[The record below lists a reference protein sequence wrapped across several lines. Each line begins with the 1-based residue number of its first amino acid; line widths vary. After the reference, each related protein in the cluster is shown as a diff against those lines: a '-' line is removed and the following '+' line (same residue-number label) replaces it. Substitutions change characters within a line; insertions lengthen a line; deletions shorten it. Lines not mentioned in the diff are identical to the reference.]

1 MPTIQELEAE
11 IAALRA
17 NNAALQ
23 QAHEEQRRQLT
34 QTASLLR
41 AIAEFA
47 PMVLYAKDLDGRFTL
62 SNRLHATL
70 LGRTPDQ
77 VVGKLESDL
86 LDADVAAEIQQVM
99 DEVLRTGTPS
109 VSEFAI
115 PIDDHERVF
124 LEHIFPLRRAGD
136 PDRNGN
142 GIGGVAIDVTERK
155 RAEDAVRVFEALVH
169 HSPDGVL
176 VRPNV
181 PCEPMFCNPALR
193 RILALPADA
202 SAEDAASLIVDI
214 VPGTTEFLRL
224 DGVRVD
230 LELTMFAIPG
240 AAGGR
245 GAAATQVRDVT
256 RLRNAIR
263 ERERQDEIIRQQQA
277 ELIAEMSAQLL
288 PLAPGVLML
297 PLVGSLDES
306 RSLHVR
312 EAVLDA
318 IARHQARIIILDL
331 TGLRAVDTTPAGRI
345 IQLVE
350 AVKLI
355 GARTV
360 LTGIQPAAAAA
371 LADHGL
377 QVDDSLMVLG
387 TLKEAVS
394 ATLATVA
401 KKRWR

>member
-1 MPTIQELEAE
+1 MPTVQELEAE

-17 NNAALQ
+17 TNTALQ
-23 QAHEEQRRQLT
+23 GAHEEQRRQLM

-62 SNRLHATL
+62 SNHLHATL
-70 LGRTPDQ
+70 LGSEPDQ

-86 LDADVAAEIQQVM
+86 LDAQVAAEIHGVM
-99 DEVLRTGTPS
+99 AEVIRTGEPS
-109 VSEFAI
+109 VSEFEI
-115 PIDDHERVF
+115 PIDGRDRVF
-124 LEHIFPLRRAGD
+124 LEHIFPLRRADD
-136 PDRNGN
+136 PAGHGS
-142 GIGGVAIDVTERK
+142 GIGGLAIDVTERK

-176 VRPNV
+176 VRPNTSAA
-181 PCEPMFCNPALR
+181 PMFCNPALR
-193 RILALPADA
+193 RILALPPDA
-202 SAEDAASLIVDI
+202 TAEDAAALIIDI
-214 VPGTTEFLRL
+214 VPGTTEFLRI

-256 RLRNAIR
+256 RLRTAIR
-263 ERERQDEIIRQQQA
+263 ERERQDKIIRQQQA
-277 ELIAEMSAQLL
+277 ELIAEMSAQVL
-288 PLAPGVLML
+288 PLARGVLML

-318 IARHQARIIILDL
+318 IHRHQARIIILDL
-331 TGLRAVDTTPAGRI
+331 TGLRAVDTTPAGHI

-360 LTGIQPAAAAA
+360 LTGIQPATAAA
-371 LADHGL
+371 LADHDL
-377 QVDDSLMVLG
+377 QFDETLMVAS
-387 TLKEAVS
+387 TLQEAVQ
-394 ATLATVA
+394 ATLASA
-401 KKRWR
+401 RRRMP

>member
-1 MPTIQELEAE
+1 MPMPQDLEAE
-11 IAALRA
+11 NAALRA
-17 NNAALQ
+17 TVAALQ
-23 QAHEEQRRQLT
+23 EAHEQQRRQLT

-47 PMVLYAKDLDGRFTL
+47 PMVLYAKDGDGRFTL

-70 LGRTPDQ
+70 LGRTTDE

-86 LDADVAAEIQQVM
+86 LDADVAAEIQAVM
-99 DEVLRTGTPS
+99 DEVIRTGTPS
-109 VSEFAI
+109 VSEFEI
-115 PIDDHERVF
+115 PIDDQPRVF
-124 LEHIFPLRRAGD
+124 LEHIFPLRRADD
-136 PDRNGN
+136 PDRVGA

-155 RAEDAVRVFEALVH
+155 RAEDAVRVFEALVQ

-176 VRPNV
+176 VRPNISTT
-181 PCEPMFCNPALR
+181 PMYCNPALR
-193 RILALPADA
+193 RILALPPDA
-202 SAEDAASLIVDI
+202 TAEDAAALLVDI
-214 VPGTTEFLRL
+214 VPGTTEFLRV

-245 GAAATQVRDVT
+245 GATATQVRDVT
-256 RLRNAIR
+256 RLRTAIR

-277 ELIAEMSAQLL
+277 ELIAEMSAQML
-288 PLAPGVLML
+288 PLARGVLML

-318 IARHQARIIILDL
+318 IHRHQARVIILDL

-345 IQLVE
+345 IELVE

-360 LTGIQPAAAAA
+360 LTGIQPATAAA

-377 QVDDSLMVLG
+377 QPDDSLLVLG
-387 TLKEAVS
+387 TLQDAVQV
-394 ATLATVA
+394 TLAMVQ
-401 KKRWR
+401 RRGRR